1 MHPVSPRNRDI
12 GRWDPQDGVTYEV
25 AEAVLG
31 ELIGHCSGRLY
42 KLETAGDADPVARQL
57 WLDLVDFYARKRREL
72 TLRNMPA
79 VRAVIDLYGPVLRRI
94 DRQSDA

>member
-1 MHPVSPRNRDI
+1 V
-12 GRWDPQDGVTYEV
+12 W
-25 AEAVLG
+25 
-31 ELIGHCSGRLY
+31 
-42 KLETAGDADPVARQL
+42 TADRASTFPAHADPVARQL
-57 WLDLVDFYARKRREL
+57 WLDLIGFYARKRREL